1 MQTLVA
7 GVDIGNSTTEVAV
20 AELDFQ
26 GMARFLGSGIAPTIG
41 IKGTPQNVGG
51 VTRALNDALMAVGRR
66 MGDLRMI
73 LLNEATPVIAGVA
86 METITETVITESTM
100 IGHNP
105 STPGGSGLGF
115 GKTLRLDELDRAS
128 PGEKVIAL
136 IPGPCD
142 FEEAARQL
150 NRAFERGVDVQ
161 GAIALKDDAV
171 LICNRL
177 RRAIPVVDEVTLIE
191 NVPIGMMGAVEVAEP
206 GQQIRVLSN
215 PYGIATL
222 FNLSPEE
229 TKNIV
234 PVARALIGNRSA
246 VVIKTPSG
254 DVKERRIPAGKLA
267 FITRTGRVQVDV
279 QDGGQAIMS
288 ALEKAGP
295 PQDVEGEPGT
305 NIGGMIRRIKGIMA
319 ELTSQSAEAV
329 RIQDV
334 LALDTFVPQ
343 RVRGGLADEFF
354 SENAV
359 AIGAMVKT
367 SRLPMQE
374 IARRLEAETGVPVEI
389 SGQEAEM
396 AILGALTTPGTER
409 PLAIVDMGGGSTD
422 AALMPADGAVRSAHL
437 AGAGDLVTMLI
448 DSRLGLGDRNLA
460 EEIKIHPLARVESLF
475 HIRLEDG
482 TVRFFD
488 QALPP
493 HLFARVILLKPEGMA
508 PVKTGHSLDH
518 IVRVRREAKSKV
530 FVTNALRA
538 LKRVAPA
545 GDIRSIDFVVM
556 VGGSALDFEIPS
568 MISDALAE
576 YGIVAGGGNIRGT
589 EGPRNAVATGLVLAS
604 SAGPASNTDR
614 DCKHD
619 TGNWRTAAT

>member
-1 MQTLVA
+1 
-7 GVDIGNSTTEVAV
+7 
-20 AELDFQ
+20 
-26 GMARFLGSGIAPTIG
+26 
-41 IKGTPQNVGG
+41 
-51 VTRALNDALMAVGRR
+51 
-66 MGDLRMI
+66 MI
-73 LLNEATPVIAGVA
+73 LLNEATPVIADVA

-115 GKTLRLDELDRAS
+115 GKTFRLGELEQAS
-128 PGEKVIAL
+128 PGEKVIVL
-136 IPGPCD
+136 IPGSCD
-142 FEEAARQL
+142 FEEAARRL

-161 GAIALKDDAV
+161 GAIAAKDDAV

-177 RRAIPVVDEVTLIE
+177 RRPIPVVDEVTLIE
-191 NVPIGMMGAVEVAEP
+191 NVPLGMMGAVEVAEP
-206 GQQIRVLSN
+206 GQRIRVLCN

-229 TKNIV
+229 TRNIV
-234 PVARALIGNRSA
+234 PVARALIGNRSG

-267 FITRTGRVQVDV
+267 LLGRAGRVEVDV

-305 NIGGMIRRIKGIMA
+305 NIGGMIGRIKGIMA
-319 ELTSQSAEAV
+319 ELTSQPAEAIT
-329 RIQDV
+329 IQDV

-354 SENAV
+354 AENAV

-367 SRLPMQE
+367 SRLPMRE
-374 IARRLEAETGVPVEI
+374 IARRLEEETGVPVDV

-409 PLAIVDMGGGSTD
+409 PLAVLDMGGGSTD
-422 AALMPADGAVRSAHL
+422 AALMSADGAVRSVHL
-437 AGAGDLVTMLI
+437 AGSGDLVTMLI

-460 EEIKIHPLARVESLF
+460 EEIKIYPLAKSESLF

-482 TVRFFD
+482 TVKFFN

-493 HLFARVILLKPEGMA
+493 HLFARVVLLKPEGMV
-508 PVKTGHSLDH
+508 PIKTNHSLDH
-518 IVRVRREAKSKV
+518 LVTVRREAKSKV

-545 GDIRSIDFVVM
+545 GDIRAISFVVM

-568 MISDALAE
+568 MVSDALAE
-576 YGIVAGGGNIRGT
+576 YGIVAGRGNIRGT

>member
-20 AELDFQ
+20 AEIDFR
-26 GMARFLGSGIAPTIG
+26 GVARFLASGIATTTG

-51 VTRALNDALMAVGRR
+51 VIRALNDAIISIGKRT
-66 MGDLRMI
+66 GDLRMI
-73 LLNEATPVIAGVA
+73 RLNEATPVIADVA
-86 METITETVITESTM
+86 METITETIITESTM

-115 GKTLRLDELDRAS
+115 GKTMWLDEVEKGA

-136 IPGPCD
+136 IPDSRD
-142 FEEAARQL
+142 FEEAAGCL

-161 GAIALKDDAV
+161 GAVACKDDAV

-177 RRAIPVVDEVTLIE
+177 HRVIPVVDEVALIE
-191 NVPIGMMGAVEVAEP
+191 NVPLGMMGAVEVAEP
-206 GQQIRVLSN
+206 GQQIRTLSN

-222 FNLSPEE
+222 FNLTPED

-267 FITRTGRVQVDV
+267 FITWAGRIEVDV
-279 QDGGQAIMS
+279 QDGGGAIMS
-288 ALEKAGP
+288 ALEKAGA
-295 PQDVEGEPGT
+295 PQDAEGEPGT
-305 NIGGMIRRIKGIMA
+305 NIGGMIQRIKGIMA
-319 ELTSQSAEAV
+319 ELTSQPPETV
-329 RIQDV
+329 KIEDV

-343 RVRGGLADEFF
+343 KVRGGLANEFF
-354 SENAV
+354 AENAV

-367 SRLPMQE
+367 NRLPMQE
-374 IARRLEAETGVPVEI
+374 IAQRLERETGVPVEI
-389 SGQEAEM
+389 SGREAEM

-422 AALMPADGAVRSAHL
+422 AALMPIDGSVRSVHL

-460 EEIKIHPLARVESLF
+460 EEIKIYPLAKVESLF

-493 HLFARVILLKPEGMA
+493 QIFARIVLLKPDGMI
-508 PVKTGHSLDH
+508 PIKTNQSLDH
-518 IVRVRREAKSKV
+518 IVRVRREAKNKV
-530 FVTNALRA
+530 FVTNTLRA

-545 GDIRSIDFVVM
+545 GDIRAIDFVVM

-568 MISDALAE
+568 MICDVLAE
-576 YGIVAGGGNIRGT
+576 YGIVAGQGNVRET

-604 SAGPASNTDR
+604 SRNPNENSERDR
-614 DCKHD
+614 GK
-619 TGNWRTAAT
+619 WETAAT